1 MILPLTPTETLALAQ
16 AAQRNRTLYD
26 RLRKGRVAGP
36 PDYLVLTA
44 ANGRQA
50 AAYRAELA
58 ARARR
63 GFFPKGLRMLVV
75 PDPKG
80 QRMGTGGATLS
91 ALRAVARDCW
101 RAMGARRGLFSNA
114 AELLGD
120 RRILVIHAGGKE
132 PRVTGEA
139 APGKLFL
146 KLPVPA
152 VDGGGTTLFDELFAT
167 LAGAMQRLGPG
178 LLVASGDVLLLC
190 DAGAMRRAGG
200 AVNGFAAPAPAE
212 QAAQHGVYVCDDNGV
227 VRRFLHKMGEDALR
241 ASGAVD
247 ALERAWVDTGL
258 VGFCG
263 TGLAALAALAGVSVG
278 PRGLALRPA
287 LFPPGLSGRFDLYR
301 DLLPALAA
309 GNGAS
314 AAVRELSRWF
324 TGVDFHTQRLSP
336 AWFIH
341 LQTPQEYAEAV
352 AENGPVRAVFQREKR
367 ARRGLG
373 EFGLDHLLAA
383 EMPVAGLLERTA
395 DLSGAAA
402 MCDALDRLAAT
413 GTPLERARVEYAHA
427 RLLGTLAERAGTVDA
442 ALQLRR
448 RADAREEAAFAAISE
463 AIGAAEPARRQARL
477 AAPMGET
484 ITVEL
489 PVRIDF
495 GGGWSDTPPHGL
507 ERGGTVLN
515 AAVLLDGDRP
525 VRASV
530 RALAVPEVRLRAR
543 DLGCEAVLTDKDAV
557 LNYRDP
563 ADPFAL
569 HKAALALAG
578 VVTAGSAS
586 LEQCLRRF
594 GGGVEVVTESRVP
607 KGSGLGTSSIL
618 GACLVAALSRL
629 CGQDARPATL
639 FERVLHL
646 EQMLTTGGGWQ
657 DQVGGLVPGVK
668 LISSRPGVPQ
678 RLKVEPVAL
687 PAALVKE
694 LQRRLVLVYVGH
706 RRLAKNILR
715 SVMGGWLAREPEV
728 VWILGRIQE
737 IAGEMRAAL
746 LAGDLDWFG
755 ALMREHWELN
765 KRLDPNSTNR
775 HVEAV
780 LSAAAPLASGFK
792 MVGAGG
798 GGFAEI
804 VARGPGE
811 AGRIERAVVAAGG
824 RIYRWAMAT
833 QTL

>member
-1 MILPLTPTETLALAQ
+1 MILPLTPTDTLALAQ
-16 AAQRNRTLYD
+16 AAQRNHALYE
-26 RLRKGRVAGP
+26 RIRKRHLAGA

-44 ANGRQA
+44 ANARQA

-63 GFFPKGLRMLVV
+63 GFFPKGLRTLVV
-75 PDPKG
+75 PDPQG
-80 QRMGTGGATLS
+80 QRVGTGGATLS
-91 ALRAVARDCW
+91 AVRAVARECW
-101 RAMGARRGLFSNA
+101 RVAGARRGRFANA
-114 AELLGD
+114 AELLEN
-120 RRILVIHAGGKE
+120 RRILVVHAGGRE
-132 PRVTGEA
+132 PQVPGET
-139 APGKLFL
+139 APGKIFL
-146 KLPVPA
+146 KLPVAA
-152 VDGGGTTLFDELFAT
+152 VDGGGAALFDELFAT
-167 LAGAMQRLGPG
+167 LACALQRLGPG

-190 DAGAMRRAGG
+190 DAGAARRAAG

-212 QAAQHGVYVCDDNGV
+212 QAAQHGVYVCDDNGS
-227 VRRFLHKMGEDALR
+227 VRRFLHKAGEDALR
-241 ASGAVD
+241 AGGAVD

-258 VGFCG
+258 VGFRDA
-263 TGLAALAALAGVSVG
+263 GLAALAALAGVSVG
-278 PRGLALRPA
+278 TRGLAVRPA
-287 LFPPGLSGRFDLYR
+287 LFPPGFGGRFDLYR

-309 GNGAS
+309 GDGAS

-324 TGVDFHTQRLSP
+324 TGVGFHAQRLSP

-341 LQTPQEYAEAV
+341 LQTSQEYAEAV
-352 AENGPVRAVFQREKR
+352 AEDGPVRAVLRRERR
-367 ARRGLG
+367 AGRGLG
-373 EFGLDHLLAA
+373 EFELDHLLAA
-383 EMPVAGLLERTA
+383 EMPVAGLLARTA
-395 DLSGAAA
+395 DLSGAPAV
-402 MCDALDRLAAT
+402 CDALERLAAT
-413 GTPLERARVEYAHA
+413 GAPLERARVEYAHA
-427 RLLGTLAERAGTVDA
+427 RLLGALAERAGSVDA

-448 RADAREEAAFAAISE
+448 RADAREEAAFTAISE
-463 AIGAAEPARRQARL
+463 AMGAAEPARKQARL
-477 AAPMGET
+477 AAALGET
-484 ITVEL
+484 VTVEL

-515 AAVLLDGDRP
+515 AAVLLDGKRP

-530 RALAVPEVRLRAR
+530 RALAVPEIRLRAR
-543 DLGCEAVLTDKDAV
+543 DLGCEAVLTDKGAV
-557 LNYRDP
+557 LGYRDP

-578 VVTAGSAS
+578 VVTAGPAS
-586 LEQCLRRF
+586 LEQCLKRF

-639 FERVLHL
+639 FEKVLHL

-657 DQVGGLVPGVK
+657 DQVGGLVPGIK

-687 PAALVKE
+687 PPAVAKE

-715 SVMGGWLAREPEV
+715 SVMGGWLAREPDV

-737 IAGEMRAAL
+737 IAREMRAAL

-765 KRLDPNSTNR
+765 KRLDPNSSNR

-804 VARGPGE
+804 VARGPRE
-811 AGRIERAVVAAGG
+811 AVKLARAVAAAGG
-824 RIYRWAMAT
+824 RMYPWSLAREAA
-833 QTL
+833 